1 METKLMRLPSS
12 VSNPISN
19 EKLTLSVKE
28 AAELLGIG
36 LSQMYTLTH
45 RADFPKLKVGKRIL
59 IPRKRLVEWVNSVQ
73 QE

>member
-1 METKLMRLPSS
+1 MQTELMRLPSR
-12 VSNPISN
+12 VSNPTSN

-28 AAELLGIG
+28 AAELMGIG

-45 RADFPKLKVGKRIL
+45 RADFPAIKVGKRIL
-59 IPRKRLVEWVNSVQ
+59 IPRKRFVEWVNST